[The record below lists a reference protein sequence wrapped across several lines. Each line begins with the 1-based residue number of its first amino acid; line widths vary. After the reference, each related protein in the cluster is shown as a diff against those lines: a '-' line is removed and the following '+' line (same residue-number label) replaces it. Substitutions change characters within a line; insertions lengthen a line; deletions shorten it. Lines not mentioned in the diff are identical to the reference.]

1 MQIPPQNGV
10 NNRRI
15 AAIDLGTNSFH
26 AVIVDI
32 FPDGTFATV
41 DALKEMVTFGRHGVG
56 SKLSDEI
63 MDLGI
68 EALQK
73 FKTLCDSYRVEQI
86 LAYATSAI
94 REAENGG
101 EFIQRAIDEVQI
113 KIMAIPGKTEAEL
126 IGHAVQHALNLGTKK
141 TLIMDIGGG
150 STEFI
155 IADQS
160 DFYFLDSKKIGVSR
174 MTSDYVKTDP
184 ISKKEIQHLEK
195 HYDLILSNVYEA
207 ATQYG
212 TNVLVGTSGTLQNI
226 ATMIAA
232 EKKSNTSVTLNEFEY
247 TASDFFKFY
256 DEFIKLNRKQ
266 RLEVNGLDTKRVDFI
281 VAGIVLLN
289 YVIRKFKISTIKTS
303 TQAMR
308 EGIILRY
315 IKKEKNDLHLLSLYP
330 DTRRR
335 SIFELLI
342 KCNWHESHSTQVAK
356 LALKLFDELRDY
368 HTLTDHDRELLEFGA
383 LTHDIGYHI
392 SHNKHHKHALYLI
405 LNADLKGFQQE
416 EIEII
421 AHVARYH
428 RRSTPKA
435 RHKQFDLLTVDQKR
449 RVRAIAGILRVA
461 DGLDRSHFQNVTDLT
476 VQVNSDIT
484 IYIQTIG
491 DPQLEIWGAMRKSEL
506 FEKLF
511 NKKLNIRR
519 VTQANPFLIAR

>member
-1 MQIPPQNGV
+1 MQSPQLNGV
-10 NNRRI
+10 NKRRI

-32 FPDGTFATV
+32 FPDGTFATI
-41 DALKEMVTFGRHGVG
+41 DALKEMVTFGRNGVG
-56 SKLSDEI
+56 SKLSADI

-68 EALQK
+68 EALHK
-73 FKTLCDSYRVEQI
+73 FKTLCDSYKVEKI

-101 EFIQRAIDEVQI
+101 EFIQRAIDEVHI
-113 KIMAIPGKTEAEL
+113 KILAIPGKTEAEL

-174 MTSDYVKTDP
+174 MTSDFVKTDP
-184 ISKKEIQHLEK
+184 ISKKEILHLEK
-195 HYDLILSNVYEA
+195 QYEMVLSNVHEA
-207 ATQYG
+207 ATKYG
-212 TNVLVGTSGTLQNI
+212 TNLLVGSSGTLQNI
-226 ATMIAA
+226 ATMIAL

-247 TASDFFKFY
+247 NANDFFRFY
-256 DEFIKLNRKQ
+256 DSFIKKNRKQ
-266 RLEVNGLDTKRVDFI
+266 RLEVLGLDSKRVDFI

-289 YVIRKFKISTIKTS
+289 YVIRKFKIATIKTS

-315 IKKEKNDLHLLSLYP
+315 IKKEKNDLHLLTLYP

-335 SIFELLI
+335 SIFELLL
-342 KCNWHESHSTQVAK
+342 KCNWHENHSLQVSM
-356 LALKLFDELRDY
+356 LVLKLFDELKDY
-368 HTLTDHDRELLEFGA
+368 HTLTENDRELLEFSA

-416 EIEII
+416 EIEIV

-435 RHKQFDLLTVDQKR
+435 RHKQFDLLTDEQKK
-449 RVRAIAGILRVA
+449 RVRALSGLLRVA
-461 DGLDRSHFQNVTDLT
+461 DGLDRSHFQNVNDLS
-476 VQVNSDIT
+476 VHVGNEIT

-491 DPQLEIWGAMRKSEL
+491 DPQLEIWGAMRKREL

-511 NKKLNIRR
+511 NKKLKIQR
-519 VTQANPFLIAR
+519 VLQANPLIVG